1 MGGDFGLW
9 GGTVGP
15 PISDRVWPPAGAGT
29 PFLSFAC
36 LRPSL
41 RPEPQPAAE
50 PEQPVAPRT
59 GVARPGSP
67 ATPPKW
73 SALPPSSSRHSP
85 LTVTAC
91 PLPFPPDSRLGPT
104 SAPTSPWSSGYP
116 SHVLPWPALPCPGVH
131 QGGPPSGSADP
142 ALPPRPPL
150 PTADPSQPLTCA
162 WHGFAAA
169 PMLL

>member
-73 SALPPSSSRHSP
+73 SALPPSSHATAPSLSRP
-85 LTVTAC
+85 ALC
-91 PLPFPPDSRLGPT
+91 LSRQTPG
-104 SAPTSPWSSGYP
+104 SAPPPRHHPPGARAIPHTSCPG
-116 SHVLPWPALPCPGVH
+116 LPCPGVH
-131 QGGPPSGSADP
+131 QGGPPSGSTDP